1 MCNDTRRGRLQC
13 PTPTRRA
20 DEKMLRPRVHIHPN
34 DPGQNR
40 VLQSQ
45 VARAYRSGGGL
56 VEANLG
62 VVIEAIVAQ
71 AAEGRTKAQSDQR
84 QNECSEQ
91 DKSKL
96 ARAVICC
103 TAYSSFARALL
114 TFITSANA
122 MPTTE
127 PSSFPC
133 AQNEGGECYH
143 GMMGNSSCW
152 LTDYAHCDKRQTK

>member
-1 MCNDTRRGRLQC
+1 MIQVKTVFFK
-13 PTPTRRA
+13 A
-20 DEKMLRPRVHIHPN
+20 KS
-34 DPGQNR
+34 PG
-40 VLQSQ
+40 L
-45 VARAYRSGGGL
+45 SGGGL

-71 AAEGRTKAQSDQR
+71 AAEGRTEAQSDQR

-91 DKSKL
+91 DKSTL

-114 TFITSANA
+114 TFRTSANA

-127 PSSFPC
+127 PSSFP
-133 AQNEGGECYH
+133 
-143 GMMGNSSCW
+143 
-152 LTDYAHCDKRQTK
+152 